1 MKDDVVELKGPQAQ
15 RIAWARSGD
24 RRIEPALLRPR

>member
-15 RIAWARSGD
+15 RIAGL
-24 RRIEPALLRPR
+24 EPATAGSSPRR